1 MLVNRKKI
9 TFVVVVYN
17 KSLKVPSLTLTTLL
31 ERQSKFDNI
40 NCVICN
46 NGPLSIVS
54 DFIKLKED
62 YPHLLFHE
70 YLDNK
75 PLAQLYN
82 DVIKDYPA
90 EHYVILDDDTEIN
103 LSYLEE
109 VYNFEGD
116 VLVPEI
122 FSNGKKQYPAA
133 DKRAPYNK
141 TGKVDSFILSIAS
154 GLVISDYLVNEFR
167 QEFGNV
173 FDERFAF
180 YGVDLAF
187 FYRLTDY
194 KKFNVVVDSA
204 LYHSLSKFEVEN
216 KAVKAFRKKEQIL
229 SKIIL
234 LRHYK
239 KQRKTTYLK
248 YIEALSKAILFGLKE
263 GDVQFIRSV
272 FRAVKEGKHPRC

>member
-17 KSLKVPSLTLTTLL
+17 KSLLESSTTLTSLRDCH
-31 ERQSKFDNI
+31 ENVYDI

-46 NGPLSIVS
+46 NGPNSILS
-54 DFIKLKED
+54 DFNSL
-62 YPHLLFHE
+62 PGGNAHLFLRE

-75 PLAQLYN
+75 PLAKLYN
-82 DVIKDYPA
+82 DIISDYPA
-90 EHYVILDDDTEIN
+90 EHYVILDDDTQIN
-103 LSYLEE
+103 PSYLKC
-109 VYNFEGD
+109 VYDFSGD